1 MNPGRYCR
9 AIRAAMFAVTCVL
22 LASLGH
28 VLMSRTAVAWWA
40 MAVAVAAVGALAW
53 VLADRERGLASV
65 TAATV
70 AVQAALH
77 TGFSMAQAAAR
88 PSGPGTG
95 GGHVHAMAAHAMAGG
110 GTTVPMSMP
119 MPMPMPASMPAGHA
133 MGSMSPVGML
143 AAHLLAALLCGLW
156 LAYGEQ
162 GAFRVLRAVAGWLL
176 VPLRLAFRLPA
187 PPDRPRLSARRDGG
201 SRPPRGLLLAH
212 AITSRG
218 PPVGIAVI

>member
-1 MNPGRYCR
+1 GRGVRPPRGPG
-9 AIRAAMFAVTCVL
+9 
-22 LASLGH
+22 G
-28 VLMSRTAVAWWA
+28 
-40 MAVAVAAVGALAW
+40 
-53 VLADRERGLASV
+53 V
-65 TAATV
+65 TAA
-70 AVQAALH
+70 
-77 TGFSMAQAAAR
+77 
-88 PSGPGTG
+88 PPG
-95 GGHVHAMAAHAMAGG
+95 GGANDHSLAAPAMAGG
-110 GTTVPMSMP
+110 GTAVPMSMP
-119 MPMPMPASMPAGHA
+119 MPMPAAMPAGHA
-133 MGSMSPVGML
+133 MGSASPVGML

-187 PPDRPRLSARRDGG
+187 PPDRPRLTARRDGG